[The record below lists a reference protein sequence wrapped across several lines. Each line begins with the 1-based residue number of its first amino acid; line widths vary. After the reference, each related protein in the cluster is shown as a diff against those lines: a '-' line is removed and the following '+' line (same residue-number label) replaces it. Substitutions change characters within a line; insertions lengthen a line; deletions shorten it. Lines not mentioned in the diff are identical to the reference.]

1 MKDFVE
7 KLELETYWESPAL
20 GIHPDLAKMLD
31 EAIKKGSY
39 TKWVPMYQLNQYVV
53 RQALA

>member
-7 KLELETYWESPAL
+7 KLELETYWENPAL

-39 TKWVPMYQLNQYVV
+39 TKWI
-53 RQALA
+53 

>member
-7 KLELETYWESPAL
+7 NLELETYWENPAL

-39 TKWVPMYQLNQYVV
+39 SK
-53 RQALA
+53 

>member
-7 KLELETYWESPAL
+7 KLELENYWENAPL
-20 GIHPDLAKMLD
+20 GVHPDLAKMLD

-39 TKWVPMYQLNQYVV
+39 SK
-53 RQALA
+53 

>member
-39 TKWVPMYQLNQYVV
+39 SKWN
-53 RQALA
+53 